1 MINNIFLGLGSN
13 KGDKLTYL
21 RNTISEISNDAKCR
35 LIKVSSVYET
45 SPLGNIN
52 QDNFYN
58 CVIEVETL
66 YGVKDFYFNLKSIE
80 YKFGRQ
86 EIYDKWSPR
95 EIDID
100 ILFYNNLIYDDNIIT
115 IPHKEILNRDFV
127 LTPLLEIAE
136 NFVHP
141 VLKKR
146 LAEIDMSMVPPHII
160 QKLNFL
166 LI

>member
-1 MINNIFLGLGSN
+1 M
-13 KGDKLTYL
+13 
-21 RNTISEISNDAKCR
+21 
-35 LIKVSSVYET
+35 
-45 SPLGNIN
+45 GNIN